1 MALLTLL
8 SLVPFALSLVLL
20 STASTDVPGLRAL
33 PFQGAKSAP
42 RPASFDDLAARA
54 AAARDQG
61 QLEEALTLYRKALAA
76 RPKWDEGRWYEATL
90 LYELDRHAEA

>member
-1 MALLTLL
+1 MAVLTLVFAF
-8 SLVPFALSLVLL
+8 SLVPLAFSLQDGQP
-20 STASTDVPGLRAL
+20 APR
-33 PFQGAKSAP
+33 SAP
-42 RPASFDDLAARA
+42 FDDLAGRA

-90 LYELDRHAEA
+90 LYELDRYAEGVRAAAV